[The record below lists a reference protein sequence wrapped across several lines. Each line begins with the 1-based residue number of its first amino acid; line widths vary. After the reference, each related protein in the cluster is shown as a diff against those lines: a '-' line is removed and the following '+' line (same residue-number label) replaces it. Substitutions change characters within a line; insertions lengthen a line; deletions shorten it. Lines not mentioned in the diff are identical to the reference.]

1 VAEFP
6 RGDPRRAGLPRRFTL
21 HTAGEVS
28 DRPFAS
34 AIGITDWRAGRT
46 RVFDFGADQVMDEMV
61 FVPRP
66 GGSAE
71 DDGWLVG
78 PTLNLA
84 ARATE
89 LHALDA
95 ARIEDGPVATWRAD
109 AALPVSFHG
118 VWQG

>member
-1 VAEFP
+1 MPIALANG
-6 RGDPRRAGLPRRFTL
+6 RSG
-21 HTAGEVS
+21 
-28 DRPFAS
+28 AS
-34 AIGITDWRAGRT
+34 SAVCRVNWRAGQT
-46 RVFDFGADQVMDEMV
+46 RVFDFGADHVMDEMV

-66 GGSAE
+66 GGTAE

-89 LHALDA
+89 LQVLDA
-95 ARIEDGPVATWRAD
+95 ARIEEGPVATWRAD

-118 VWQG
+118 VWQAG

>member
-1 VAEFP
+1 
-6 RGDPRRAGLPRRFTL
+6 GLSRRFTL
-21 HTAGEVS
+21 HTAEETPG
-28 DRPFAS
+28 RPFAS
-34 AIGITDWRAGRT
+34 GLGMTDWRTSRT
-46 RVFDFGADQVMDEMV
+46 RTFDFGAAHVMDEMV

-66 GGSAE
+66 GGAAE

-89 LHALDA
+89 LQVLDA

-118 VWQG
+118 IWQG